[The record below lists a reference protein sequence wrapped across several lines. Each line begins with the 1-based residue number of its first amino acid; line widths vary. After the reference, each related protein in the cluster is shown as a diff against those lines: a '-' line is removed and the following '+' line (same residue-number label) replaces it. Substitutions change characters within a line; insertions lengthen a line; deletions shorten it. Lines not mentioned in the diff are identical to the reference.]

1 MNQIES
7 SILKHKG
14 VIMKKVMY
22 IILLCLFIILGS
34 CGKKKVEKPVETVKT
49 VAPEPVEEQVIEP
62 IKEEPV
68 VIEEKD
74 YQLQLVAS
82 KDIYIVE
89 DTQKVL
95 SRHGYKTSM
104 TKRNKDGELFH
115 RLRITGFLTY
125 SEAHDLGIRIKNR
138 LHLIA
143 DYWIEKVK

>member
-7 SILKHKG
+7 SILKLEG

-34 CGKKKVEKPVETVKT
+34 CGKKEVEKPAET

-62 IKEEPV
+62 VKEEPV

-89 DTQKVL
+89 DTQEVL

-125 SEAHDLGIRIKNR
+125 SEAYDLGIRIKNR

>member
-1 MNQIES
+1 
-7 SILKHKG
+7 
-14 VIMKKVMY
+14 MKKVMY

-34 CGKKKVEKPVETVKT
+34 CGKKEVEKPAETVT
-49 VAPEPVEEQVIEP
+49 PEPVEEQVIEP

-115 RLRITGFLTY
+115 RLRITAFLTY
-125 SEAHDLGIRIKNR
+125 SEAYDLGIRIKNR

>member
-1 MNQIES
+1 MKRVIYL
-7 SILKHKG
+7 IL
-14 VIMKKVMY
+14 
-22 IILLCLFIILGS
+22 LFIIVILVS
-34 CGKKKVEKPVETVKT
+34 CGKKEVEKPAEPVKT

-74 YQLQLVAS
+74 FQLQLVAS
-82 KDIYIVE
+82 KDLYIVE
-89 DTQKVL
+89 DTQEVL

-104 TKRNKDGELFH
+104 TKRYKDEELFH

-125 SEAHDLGIRIKNR
+125 SVAINMGETLKND

-143 DYWIEKVK
+143 NYWVEKVK

>member
-1 MNQIES
+1 
-7 SILKHKG
+7 
-14 VIMKKVMY
+14 MKKVMY

-34 CGKKKVEKPVETVKT
+34 CGKKEVEKPVETVT
-49 VAPEPVEEQVIEP
+49 PEPVEEQVIEP

-68 VIEEKD
+68 VFEEKD

-89 DTQKVL
+89 DTQEVL

-104 TKRNKDGELFH
+104 TKRNKDGEFFH

-125 SEAHDLGIRIKNR
+125 SEAYDMGIRIKNR

>member
-1 MNQIES
+1 MS
-7 SILKHKG
+7 F
-14 VIMKKVMY
+14 
-22 IILLCLFIILGS
+22 ILLCVLIILGS
-34 CGKKKVEKPVETVKT
+34 CGKKEVEKPAEP

-62 IKEEPV
+62 IKEEPI

-74 YQLQLVAS
+74 FQLQLVAS

-89 DTQKVL
+89 DTQEVL

-104 TKRNKDGELFH
+104 TKRYKDEELFH

-125 SEAHDLGIRIKNR
+125 SVAINMGETLKND

-143 DYWIEKVK
+143 NYWVEKVK

>member
-1 MNQIES
+1 
-7 SILKHKG
+7 
-14 VIMKKVMY
+14 MKKIMSF
-22 IILLCLFIILGS
+22 ILLCMLIILGS
-34 CGKKKVEKPVETVKT
+34 CGKKEVEKPVEPVET

-82 KDIYIVE
+82 KDLYIVE
-89 DTQKVL
+89 DTQEVL
-95 SRHGYKTSM
+95 SRHGYRTSM
-104 TKRNKDGELFH
+104 TKRYKDEELFH

-125 SEAHDLGIRIKNR
+125 SAAINMGETLKND

-143 DYWIEKVK
+143 NYWVEKVK

>member
-7 SILKHKG
+7 SILNLEG
-14 VIMKKVMY
+14 VIMKKVIY
-22 IILLCLFIILGS
+22 FILLLLIVILGS
-34 CGKKKVEKPVETVKT
+34 CGKKEVEKPAEPVT
-49 VAPEPVEEQVIEP
+49 PEPVEEEVIEP

-82 KDIYIVE
+82 KDLYIVE
-89 DTQKVL
+89 DTQEVL
-95 SRHGYKTSM
+95 SRHGYRTSM
-104 TKRNKDGELFH
+104 TKRYKDEELFH

-125 SEAHDLGIRIKNR
+125 SEACDLGKRIKNK
-138 LHLIA
+138 LHLVA

>member
-1 MNQIES
+1 
-7 SILKHKG
+7 
-14 VIMKKVMY
+14 MKKVIY
-22 IILLCLFIILGS
+22 LILLFILIILGS
-34 CGKKKVEKPVETVKT
+34 CGKKEVEKPAET

-74 YQLQLVAS
+74 FQLQLVAS

-89 DTQKVL
+89 DTQEVL

-104 TKRNKDGELFH
+104 TKRYKDEELFH

-125 SEAHDLGIRIKNR
+125 SAAVNLGEVLKND

-143 DYWIEKVK
+143 NYWVEKVK